1 MSSISYI
8 HSLIDYQN
16 KLLCKLVFWLFLRY
30 LVLKPQLQCLFTQQ
44 YYFVVQ
50 KLTELS
56 SSLCLNVWTWP
67 VLIPTV
73 LSLLGT
79 ARDWSTLQSHGMI
92 LIPSSEEWSQNMKK
106 PRKKNLCP
114 HHQRKDQVK
123 VNQGSGQC
131 QTVYMDNNSLMREDI
146 ISLFFNLIFLVHVF
160 YYAWQVV
167 SGLVGKEF
175 WSSLTCISLKTRST
189 PLFLT
194 LCKF

>member
-30 LVLKPQLQCLFTQQ
+30 LVLKPLLQCLFTQQ

-50 KLTELS
+50 KLTAPS
-56 SSLCLNVWTWP
+56 SSLCLSVWTWP

-79 ARDWSTLQSHGMI
+79 ARDWSILRSHGMI
-92 LIPSSEEWSQNMKK
+92 LIPSSEEWSPNMKK
-106 PRKKNLCP
+106 PQKKNLCL
-114 HHQRKDQVK
+114 HHQKKDQVK

-131 QTVYMDNNSLMREDI
+131 QTVFMDNNSLMREKVN
-146 ISLFFNLIFLVHVF
+146 SLFLNLIF
-160 YYAWQVV
+160 
-167 SGLVGKEF
+167 
-175 WSSLTCISLKTRST
+175 
-189 PLFLT
+189 
-194 LCKF
+194 

>member
-30 LVLKPQLQCLFTQQ
+30 LVLKPLLQCLFTQQ

-56 SSLCLNVWTWP
+56 SSLCLSVWTWP

-106 PRKKNLCP
+106 PQRKNSCP

-123 VNQGSGQC
+123 VNQGSCQGQK
-131 QTVYMDNNSLMREDI
+131 VFEDNYSLMRENV
-146 ISLFFNLIFLVHVF
+146 ISLSFSI
-160 YYAWQVV
+160 
-167 SGLVGKEF
+167 
-175 WSSLTCISLKTRST
+175 
-189 PLFLT
+189 
-194 LCKF
+194 